1 MGINDFVTAMEA
13 VVSSRPL
20 PAPPRPV
27 RLADADD
34 AEEVAVRAL
43 GVAEG
48 QSFMIEYVDSAGRPS
63 TRRITV
69 FGIVVGRGGI
79 PLLNARCHER
89 NALRQFRVDRIR
101 CCIDYSGEVHD
112 DVAAFLVDSFGM
124 DADIAHRRAGEDA
137 DARWRD
143 IIDLV
148 RDDAVV
154 LAAMSQSDGLMH
166 RSEVLT
172 IVRHLVALV
181 ERHGVLT
188 DESDAERITTHVG
201 RLRPTGAAIARALDG
216 LGRQDAS
223 HVQRVLRAALAVL
236 DADGRR
242 HPAEIAL
249 LDGISRELTGV
260 GVVSA

>member
-1 MGINDFVTAMEA
+1 MGINDFVAAMAA

-27 RLADADD
+27 ILVDDDD
-34 AEEVAVRAL
+34 AEDQVVRSL
-43 GVAEG
+43 GTAEG

-69 FGIVVGRGGI
+69 FGIEVGRGGV

-89 NALRQFRVDRIR
+89 NAQRQFRVDRIR

-124 DADIAHRRAGEDA
+124 DASLAQRRADADA

-143 IIDLV
+143 MLDLV

-166 RSEVLT
+166 RSEVAA
-172 IVRHLVALV
+172 IVRHLVAIV
-181 ERHGVLT
+181 ERSGVLT
-188 DESDAERITTHVG
+188 DEADAERFVAHVG
-201 RLRPTGAAIARALDG
+201 RLRPTRAAIARALDG
-216 LGRQDAS
+216 VARQDAG
-223 HVQRVLRAALAVL
+223 HVERLLRAAVSVL

-242 HPAEIAL
+242 HPAEMTL

-260 GVVSA
+260 GLA